1 MRRALGRF
9 SWPVAPGTERTLE
22 EGRVP
27 RQRQTRGMKCSIAAL
42 CCKYRCCN
50 TANNLPPFTD
60 FTRRTGD
67 PVCSRNKD
75 YIRELKELFSLYP
88 SVTNTHTHGHSR
100 DGYSLCTCVS
110 WPSQREDPFYFQSYL
125 LQLSWCKDALSSEAR
140 EECSS
145 AISLSLCPI
154 SLAHCLPLS
163 AATEMSAFV
172 LLSIPPSLSLY
183 CLSALTLLPPFLPPC
198 ATAPQQSHL
207 HCLHLSHMYISYITS
222 LKTRQNLGILCLSK
236 VQKEKKKVQNK
247 KVHIYLAIKL
257 PSNLLCEHSSISS
270 AQRVYFGA
278 TSTTV
283 KLSWRHF

>member
-1 MRRALGRF
+1 MQQKQRLHK
-9 SWPVAPGTERTLE
+9 
-22 EGRVP
+22 RVE
-27 RQRQTRGMKCSIAAL
+27 SVI
-42 CCKYRCCN
+42 
-50 TANNLPPFTD
+50 
-60 FTRRTGD
+60 
-67 PVCSRNKD
+67 
-75 YIRELKELFSLYP
+75 FSL
-88 SVTNTHTHGHSR
+88 SISHKHTHTRPLERWILSVHVCELTFTKRRPSLTFSSCHGAK
-100 DGYSLCTCVS
+100 T
-110 WPSQREDPFYFQSYL
+110 PSALKPERNVA
-125 LQLSWCKDALSSEAR
+125 QL
-140 EECSS
+140 
-145 AISLSLCPI
+145 SLSLCPI

-163 AATEMSAFV
+163 AATEMAAFV

-207 HCLHLSHMYISYITS
+207 HCLHLSHTYISYITS

-270 AQRVYFGA
+270 AHWVYFGA

>member
-1 MRRALGRF
+1 MQHH
-9 SWPVAPGTERTLE
+9 SPVLQIPLLQYSKQPATIHWLHTSNWRSGLQQKQRLHK
-22 EGRVP
+22 RVE
-27 RQRQTRGMKCSIAAL
+27 SVI
-42 CCKYRCCN
+42 
-50 TANNLPPFTD
+50 
-60 FTRRTGD
+60 
-67 PVCSRNKD
+67 
-75 YIRELKELFSLYP
+75 FSL
-88 SVTNTHTHGHSR
+88 SISHKHTHGHSR
-100 DGYSLCTCVS
+100 DGYSLCTCVI
-110 WPSQREDPFYFQSYL
+110 WPSQRENPSISSLTFSSCHGAKTPSAL
-125 LQLSWCKDALSSEAR
+125 KPERNVAQLSL
-140 EECSS
+140 
-145 AISLSLCPI
+145 SLSLCPI

-163 AATEMSAFV
+163 AATEMAAFV

-207 HCLHLSHMYISYITS
+207 HCLHLSHTYISYITS

-270 AQRVYFGA
+270 AHWVYFGA

>member
-75 YIRELKELFSLYP
+75 YIRELKVLFSLYP
-88 SVTNTHTHGHSR
+88 SVTNTHGHSR

-145 AISLSLCPI
+145 AISLSLSLSYI
-154 SLAHCLPLS
+154 SRPLFTSQCCYRNGCLCFALYPSLPLP
-163 AATEMSAFV
+163 
-172 LLSIPPSLSLY
+172 LLSLCSHSPPPFPPSLCDSTTAKPPPLPPSLSHVHLIHHKSEDETEFGNSVSFKSSKREKE
-183 CLSALTLLPPFLPPC
+183 SA
-198 ATAPQQSHL
+198 
-207 HCLHLSHMYISYITS
+207 
-222 LKTRQNLGILCLSK
+222 K
-236 VQKEKKKVQNK
+236 
-247 KVHIYLAIKL
+247 
-257 PSNLLCEHSSISS
+257 
-270 AQRVYFGA
+270 
-278 TSTTV
+278 
-283 KLSWRHF
+283 